1 MRVVS
6 LGERADSS
14 GVGTAMRISRGLRMA
29 ESTDAAVEE
38 KKVSSAASV
47 DTDGF
52 GGSAASEEVVLDVK
66 DLQTHFTTRWGVV
79 KAVDGVSYHVKRG
92 ETLGIVGESGSG
104 KSVTALSLMRLVP
117 SPPGKIV
124 GGEVVLGGRNLLELS
139 ESQMTLV
146 RGGEISII
154 LQDPMQA
161 LNPVFSIENQVGE
174 AIKIHQK
181 LKGQALW
188 DKVVN
193 SLRKVR
199 IPAPETRAKDY
210 PHQLSG
216 GMRQRVVGAIGISS
230 APAVIIADE
239 PTTSLDVTIQ
249 AAYLRLL
256 RQIQQEEGVGIIF
269 ITHDFGIVA
278 KMCDRVAVMYAG
290 RIVEVSDVRTIF
302 NEPLHEYTKALIGSV
317 PKLEEKT
324 GRLPQIE
331 GQPPLLYNLPHGDA
345 FAPRSTLTFT
355 AEDAAR
361 RPPLIEVKPE
371 HWVQLSKSSV
381 ADYDKFAHMM
391 PAEEAE

>member
-14 GVGTAMRISRGLRMA
+14 GAGTTMRISRGLRMA

-38 KKVSSAASV
+38 KEVSSAASV

-79 KAVDGVSYHVKRG
+79 KAVDGVTYHVKRG

-139 ESQMTLV
+139 ESQMTSV

-188 DKVVN
+188 DKVVD

-256 RQIQQEEGVGIIF
+256 RQIQQEEGVGIVF

-290 RIVEVSDVRTIF
+290 RIVEVAEVRTIF

-331 GQPPLLYNLPHGDA
+331 GQPPLLYNLPPGDA

>member
-139 ESQMTLV
+139 ESTMTSV

-181 LKGQALW
+181 LKDQALW
-188 DKVVN
+188 DKVVD

-256 RQIQQEEGVGIIF
+256 RQIQQEEGVGIVF

-290 RIVEVSDVRTIF
+290 RIVEVADVRTIF

-324 GRLPQIE
+324 GRLSQIE
-331 GQPPLLYNLPHGDA
+331 GQPPLLYNLPPGDA

-391 PAEEAE
+391 PAEDAE